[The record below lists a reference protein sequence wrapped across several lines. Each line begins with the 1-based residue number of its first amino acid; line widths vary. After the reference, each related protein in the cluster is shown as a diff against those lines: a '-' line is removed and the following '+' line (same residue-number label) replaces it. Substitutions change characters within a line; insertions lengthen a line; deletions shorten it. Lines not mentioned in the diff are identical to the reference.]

1 MRGLKRNQRAFYYAL
16 FEKDEAVKDEDGN
29 ETGEKKLLYREPMC
43 AKGNISFSGE
53 AHREIFGTTMQYD
66 GVIALDTADC
76 PIDENTVLFIKV
88 RPIKDEEGEWLYD
101 FIVSK
106 VIPSLNSTLIA
117 VKSVERKR

>member
-1 MRGLKRNQRAFYYAL
+1 MRCLKRNQRPFHYAL
-16 FEKDEAVKDEDGN
+16 FEKYEAIKDEEGN
-29 ETGEKKLLYREPMC
+29 ETGEKRIIYREPVC

-53 AHREIFGTTMQYD
+53 AHRESFGTTLQYD

-88 RPIKDEEGEWLYD
+88 KPEKDAEGEWLYD

-117 VKSVERKR
+117 VKSVESKK